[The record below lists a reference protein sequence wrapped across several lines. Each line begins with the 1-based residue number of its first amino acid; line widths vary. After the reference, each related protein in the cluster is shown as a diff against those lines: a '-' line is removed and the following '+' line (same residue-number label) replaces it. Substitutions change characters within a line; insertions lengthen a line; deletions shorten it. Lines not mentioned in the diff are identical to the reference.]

1 MARRRRSKKR
11 EQKPDHKYN
20 LPLVTKFINSFMW
33 DGKKSIC
40 SKIFYEAIDIITEKM
55 SEDGIEVFKRA
66 INNVKPIME
75 VRPRRIGG
83 ATYQVPMEV
92 RQDRRI
98 SLAIKWIIT
107 AARQRNE
114 KSFAE
119 KLANELIAASKKEGN
134 AFKMREDTHRMAE
147 ANKAF
152 AHFRW

>member
-1 MARRRRSKKR
+1 MSRRRRSKKR
-11 EQKPDHKYN
+11 EQKPDYKYN
-20 LPLVTKFINSFMW
+20 SPLVTKFINTFMW
-33 DGKKSIC
+33 DGKKNIC

-55 SEDGIEVFKRA
+55 NEDGIEVFKRA

-98 SLAIKWIIT
+98 SLAVKWIIT
-107 AARQRNE
+107 AARGRSE

-152 AHFRW
+152 AHYRW

>member
-11 EQKPDHKYN
+11 ELKPDYKYN
-20 LPLVTKFINSFMW
+20 SPLVTKFINSFMW

-40 SKIFYEAIDIITEKM
+40 TKIFYKAIDIITEKM
-55 SEDGIEVFKRA
+55 NEDGFEVFKRA

-92 RQDRRI
+92 RQDRRT
-98 SLAIKWIIT
+98 SLAIKWIIK
-107 AARQRNE
+107 AVRERNE

-119 KLANELIAASKKEGN
+119 RLANELIAASKKEGN

-152 AHFRW
+152 AHYRW

>member
-11 EQKPDHKYN
+11 EQKPDYKYN
-20 LPLVTKFINSFMW
+20 SPLVTKFINTFMW

-40 SKIFYEAIDIITEKM
+40 SKIFYDAINIITEKM
-55 SEDGIEVFKRA
+55 NEDGIEVFKRA

-92 RQDRRI
+92 RQDRRT
-98 SLAIKWIIT
+98 SLAVKWIIT
-107 AARQRNE
+107 AVRERSE

-152 AHFRW
+152 AHYRW